1 MSLACVLVLSCGR
14 GGTQVGYVL
23 PCIREMIADTSSV
36 GHSVLEDYDPEMN
49 GGLNYPLTKQMV
61 FGVNLSF

>member
-1 MSLACVLVLSCGR
+1 MKKAGIGKCRCYATITIPLVVAKSHL
-14 GGTQVGYVL
+14 
-23 PCIREMIADTSSV
+23 
-36 GHSVLEDYDPEMN
+36 LEDYDPEMN